1 MNERLPLFAIA
12 APASAEVVVE
22 GIVQNQ
28 VFVSKAQDFAVLR
41 VEPDDLAYPTRAPM
55 DLVVVVGAL
64 AHARVGETWQFRGA
78 WEKHPQYGNR
88 LRVSYAVPVTPDTLV
103 GIERYLTTLQ
113 GLGPVFAKRL
123 VEVFGLEA
131 ITVLAQEPWRVS
143 TLKGLGQR
151 RAQQASAD
159 ARVRQEERELMVVLQ
174 GHGVSAAYASRI
186 RRVLGPS
193 ALAQIRDNP
202 YRLAQEVRGIGFA
215 WADRLAQ
222 EMGIAADAPVRR
234 QAAVLHVL
242 EQAMGEGH
250 CYLPE
255 ETLAHQVAALLQH
268 EPDVRALREWTQPLV
283 SERRVA
289 WEKDRVAL
297 RWLYQAE
304 EELALRLKKLVSIQ
318 RPPLLWSWEE
328 DDNLP
333 LSLGQQQALQQVTR
347 SAVTV
352 ITGGPGTGK
361 TTLVRALVRMWLRAQ
376 KQVLLLA
383 PTGRAAKRLS
393 EATGQPAATVHRAL
407 EWNPAQSPLPR
418 KRTLEADLI
427 VCDEASM
434 LDVPLAR
441 ALVGAVP
448 LGTTLVLVG
457 DVDQLPSVGPGR
469 VLSDV
474 IESRQ
479 IPVVRLQEVFRQAAA
494 SHIIQNAYHILQGE
508 LPQTADRQG
517 PLRDFYWIE
526 TEEPQVA
533 QELVLRLCIER
544 IPRTFG
550 FHTVRD
556 IQVLTPMHRGPLGTE
571 ALNQG
576 LQKAVQGDAVVLEEG
591 TFQVGDKVIQV
602 RNDHDRDVW
611 NGDVGVV
618 ERQEEGSVWVRFED
632 RLVLYRPEQRDQLE
646 LAYAISI
653 HKSQGSEYPAVVIPL
668 MMQHY
673 VLLQRNLL
681 YTAVTRAKRLVVL
694 VGDRRAVQRAVQEQG
709 HLLRYTTL
717 IHRLRKES

>member
-1 MNERLPLFAIA
+1 MEERLPLFATTSPTSVEA
-12 APASAEVVVE
+12 VVE
-22 GIVQNQ
+22 GVVQSQ
-28 VFVSKAQDFAVLR
+28 VFVSKMQDFAVLR
-41 VEPDDLAYPTRAPM
+41 VEPRIGADQRGTSAHS
-55 DLVVVVGAL
+55 VVVGAL
-64 AHARVGETWQFRGA
+64 AHARVGETWQFRGT
-78 WEKHPQYGNR
+78 WEKHPTYGHR
-88 LRVSYAVPVTPDTLV
+88 LRVVYAVPIAPDTLV

-123 VEVFGLEA
+123 VDVFGLQA
-131 ITVLAQEPWRVS
+131 IAVLAQEPWRVAP
-143 TLKGLGQR
+143 LKGLGQR

-174 GHGVSAAYASRI
+174 GYGVSAAYVSRI
-186 RRVLGPS
+186 RRVFGSS
-193 ALAQIRDNP
+193 ALAQIRENP

-222 EMGIAADAPVRR
+222 EMGIALDAPVRR
-234 QAAVLHVL
+234 QAALLHTL
-242 EQAMGEGH
+242 EQAMAEGH

-255 ETLAHQVAALLQH
+255 ETLAYQVAALLQH
-268 EPDVRALREWTQPLV
+268 EADVLALREWVQPLIL
-283 SERRVA
+283 EKKIT
-289 WEKDRVAL
+289 WEKNQVAL

-304 EELALRLKKLVSIQ
+304 EELAARLHRLVSVE
-318 RPPLLWSWEE
+318 RAPLLLQTEE
-328 DDNLP
+328 ETNLP
-333 LSLGQQQALQQVTR
+333 LSVGQQQALQQVTR

-361 TTLVRALVRMWLRAQ
+361 TTLVRALVGMWLRAQ
-376 KQVLLLA
+376 RQVLLLA

-418 KRTLEADLI
+418 KRTLVADLI

-441 ALVGAVP
+441 ALVGAVS

-469 VLSDV
+469 VLADIIDSQ
-474 IESRQ
+474 Q
-479 IPVVRLQEVFRQAAA
+479 IPVVRLRDVFRQAAE

-508 LPQTADRQG
+508 LPQTAERQS

-526 TEEPQVA
+526 TEDPQAA
-533 QELVLRLCIER
+533 QELVVRLCTER

-550 FHTVRD
+550 FDAVRD

-571 ALNQG
+571 ALNQR
-576 LQKAVQGDAVVLEEG
+576 LQQVVQGESVSSESSV
-591 TFQVGDKVIQV
+591 FRPGDKVIQV

-618 ERQEEGSVWVRFED
+618 ERQEEGNVWVRFEE

-653 HKSQGSEYPAVVIPL
+653 HKSQGSEYPVVVIPL

-694 VGDRRAVQRAVQEQG
+694 VGDRRAVQRAVREQG

-717 IHRLRKES
+717 PQRLRAES